1 MKKKIL
7 VIEDDDD
14 IQDILTL
21 ILIDEGY
28 EVVSSRDGK
37 IVEDIKIIMPDLVLC
52 DIWIPTVK
60 GSDICRIVKGDEA
73 TKHIP
78 FILISTSIKLSDLAF
93 DCGADDYIQ
102 KPFQIKEV
110 TTLLKAYL

>member
-7 VIEDDDD
+7 VIEDDED

-21 ILIDEGY
+21 ILKEEGY

-37 IVEDIKIIMPDLVLC
+37 IVEEIKIIKPDLVLC
-52 DIWIPTVK
+52 DIWVPTVK
-60 GSDICRIVKGDEA
+60 GSEICRIIKSDEA

-78 FILISTSIKLSDLAF
+78 FILISTSIKLSNLAF
-93 DCGADDYIQ
+93 ECGADDYIQ

-110 TTLLKAYL
+110 TTLLKAYI

>member
-7 VIEDDDD
+7 VIEDDID

-21 ILIDEGY
+21 LLTEEGY

-37 IVEDIKIIMPDLVLC
+37 IVEEIKAIMPDLVLC
-52 DIWIPTVK
+52 DIWVPTVK
-60 GSDICRIVKGDEA
+60 GSEICKIIKSDEA

-78 FILISTSIKLSDLAF
+78 FILISTSIKLSNLAF
-93 DCGADDYIQ
+93 ECGADDYIQ
-102 KPFQIKEV
+102 KPFHIKEV
-110 TTLLKAYL
+110 TTLLKAYI